1 MRSQRCQV
9 SILLLLMLCIYSS
22 LTGPEHLEHNG
33 STKATLGEAYD
44 IQRDLGGIPRHS
56 EDGKRLNPDHIA
68 RRLKQS
74 LGSLAVRLQELQ
86 KLHPKKKFEVPGEM
100 SDSLAKLTHVHR
112 KTTEH
117 GMESG
122 SDVAVSE
129 SPSERPV
136 IDTDVVPE
144 GKTSI
149 QRDGATVLEKMS
161 AVAESRTSASQH
173 GDRTLEHKESVPE
186 HGDRTLDRWTHSGVG
201 KVEHPF
207 EQGSANSDR
216 EDRKEKMLSMKNQ
229 SSRPLI
235 SQTKKEDMKVEVTGN
250 VFRDDGEQGIPGS
263 RLLFQGDVMLSRS
276 RAAEL
281 MHAQVEEETRT
292 GGHSS
297 RRRRFKRKVTYLP
310 SKRWT
315 LPIPYMFDTSEKFS
329 LNETEKSMVLKAMRH
344 LEDLTCIT
352 FREVNASDPLSPI
365 LDFKK
370 DQGCWSYVGKERG
383 LQLQELGT
391 LLHELGHAIGFWH
404 EHSRPDRQGFVRV
417 HLEHVRKGEEFNFN
431 VESWGELD
439 NLDVPYDVSSIMHYG
454 STVSPCSSTPTPP
467 GRSENVCVRVAPWE
481 RCASTRVTRTPRR
494 ATDVGVRWDC
504 RVGTANMRPP
514 IKTKPG
520 MQLVL
525 TVSPQSFMTHTDC
538 SPYPTA
544 VCTDYLEVKYNV
556 SFGYTGARYCCGLPP
571 SAPLRSATNAL
582 LVLFR
587 TRQSGSGGFQAS
599 VAAEPCGG
607 CHPGTTPQPPCRK
620 SAQTECVKK
629 WNSSQYI
636 ACPSPYLGTDSGDC
650 NKWVTKEKTRLGV
663 CTSEVDTC
671 CDGFQVVD
679 GVCRAPSN
687 ISNTNTIEESIAMAV
702 ADKETTSNDINR
714 DADSS
719 WSSWS
724 PWQQCTR
731 SCGGCGTQ
739 TRTRTCDKPTQCGGR
754 STDSESRQCNTF
766 PCPNTQLYVCSI
778 TDVKEYLCGW
788 TSKCY
793 QQVKKYAR
801 CYTNCCLDFVEVE
814 GKCIPKP
821 K

>member
-1 MRSQRCQV
+1 MRTKKREAHSRKRNKTC
-9 SILLLLMLCIYSS
+9 LLNLQ
-22 LTGPEHLEHNG
+22 NG

-44 IQRDLGGIPRHS
+44 IQRDSGGIPRHTQ
-56 EDGKRLNPDHIA
+56 DGKRLNSDHIA

-74 LGSLAVRLQELQ
+74 LGSLVVRLQELQ
-86 KLHPKKKFEVPGEM
+86 ELHPKKKFEAPGEM

-329 LNETEKSMVLKAMRH
+329 LSTYITTYSLFFS
-344 LEDLTCIT
+344 IT
-352 FREVNASDPLSPI
+352 FD
-365 LDFKK
+365 
-370 DQGCWSYVGKERG
+370 
-383 LQLQELGT
+383 
-391 LLHELGHAIGFWH
+391 
-404 EHSRPDRQGFVRV
+404 
-417 HLEHVRKGEEFNFN
+417 
-431 VESWGELD
+431 
-439 NLDVPYDVSSIMHYG
+439 
-454 STVSPCSSTPTPP
+454 
-467 GRSENVCVRVAPWE
+467 
-481 RCASTRVTRTPRR
+481 
-494 ATDVGVRWDC
+494 
-504 RVGTANMRPP
+504 
-514 IKTKPG
+514 
-520 MQLVL
+520 
-525 TVSPQSFMTHTDC
+525 
-538 SPYPTA
+538 
-544 VCTDYLEVKYNV
+544 
-556 SFGYTGARYCCGLPP
+556 
-571 SAPLRSATNAL
+571 
-582 LVLFR
+582 
-587 TRQSGSGGFQAS
+587 
-599 VAAEPCGG
+599 
-607 CHPGTTPQPPCRK
+607 
-620 SAQTECVKK
+620 
-629 WNSSQYI
+629 
-636 ACPSPYLGTDSGDC
+636 
-650 NKWVTKEKTRLGV
+650 
-663 CTSEVDTC
+663 
-671 CDGFQVVD
+671 
-679 GVCRAPSN
+679 
-687 ISNTNTIEESIAMAV
+687 
-702 ADKETTSNDINR
+702 
-714 DADSS
+714 
-719 WSSWS
+719 
-724 PWQQCTR
+724 
-731 SCGGCGTQ
+731 
-739 TRTRTCDKPTQCGGR
+739 
-754 STDSESRQCNTF
+754 
-766 PCPNTQLYVCSI
+766 
-778 TDVKEYLCGW
+778 
-788 TSKCY
+788 
-793 QQVKKYAR
+793 
-801 CYTNCCLDFVEVE
+801 
-814 GKCIPKP
+814 
-821 K
+821 